1 MKKDK
6 LGRNAPLQYSEAFKR
21 QVIEEYLRTGA
32 PKMVLMRKYGIQFKS
47 GIITWMRSLG
57 YLPPKVKG
65 VKLAGTNYIALAK
78 PTKKQPAS
86 DTAEAEIARL
96 KRQLEDEQLR
106 SQMYL
111 RMIDIA
117 EKEYHIPI
125 RKKPDTK

>member
-6 LGRNAPLQYSEAFKR
+6 IGRNEPLYYPEEFKR
-21 QVIEEYLRTGA
+21 KVIEEHLRTGI
-32 PKMVLMRKYGIQFKS
+32 PKLQIQRKYGIHFKS

-57 YLPPKVKG
+57 YLPAKEKG
-65 VKLAGTNYIALAK
+65 GKLVATNYIELAK
-78 PTKKQPAS
+78 RTRKQPPP